1 LRFNN
6 GLGIQYTTQGQWV
19 YLGSTC
25 GNFEFDPNLI
35 IVDNIYE
42 LFEAAGITIPPG
54 DLYLRNIA
62 FIQQLS
68 ILEENSDMEHHQ
80 HMKIDSIRIVE
91 GKQ

>member
-1 LRFNN
+1 
-6 GLGIQYTTQGQWV
+6 
-19 YLGSTC
+19 
-25 GNFEFDPNLI
+25 
-35 IVDNIYE
+35 
-42 LFEAAGITIPPG
+42 
-54 DLYLRNIA
+54 LYLRNIA